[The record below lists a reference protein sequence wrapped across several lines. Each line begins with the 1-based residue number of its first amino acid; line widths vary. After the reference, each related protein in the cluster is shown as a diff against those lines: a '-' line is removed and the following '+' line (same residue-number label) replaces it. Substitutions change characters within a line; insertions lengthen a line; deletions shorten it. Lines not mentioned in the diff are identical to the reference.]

1 MKAIPESGVSEM
13 VKADLSVPDPPTN
26 IAMGIINEPNSRA
39 DRDDPTSN

>member
-26 IAMGIINEPNSRA
+26 IAMGIINEPNTRA
-39 DRDDPTSN
+39 DKDDPKSN